1 MDVSWD
7 DPSFV
12 WMERGDGECNI
23 ENSILN
29 SLLIMPIICVWLFT
43 FPISAI
49 FLVNIGDISTDA
61 QWFIGNVGQYG
72 YYRVNYDIENWEA
85 LLQQLSSDHQ
95 VGCLFLTP
103 ALK

>member
-1 MDVSWD
+1 MSVGMILLSSGWKAETVSVI
-7 DPSFV
+7 S
-12 WMERGDGECNI
+12 R
-23 ENSILN
+23 ILIKQPPDYAYY
-29 SLLIMPIICVWLFT
+29 LCMAIY
-43 FPISAI
+43 FPIASI
-49 FLVNIGDISTDA
+49 FSVNIGDISTDA